1 MKKLNN
7 NKYSKFNTKFLIWH
21 LVEMTWSGHK
31 KTKKFLPL
39 SMDPTIPTIFKWL
52 YLVSSS
58 WVISPESLRDCIS
71 SGHSFLNLLAPVSEP
86 SPPMTTKF
94 VMPRLMRFLAAFKGQ
109 KEVLVSSNFPKSPQ
123 ICSRISALASKMSQ
137 TKIKINKDILSC

>member
-1 MKKLNN
+1 MVLNQN
-7 NKYSKFNTKFLIWH
+7 H
-21 LVEMTWSGHK
+21 LDCPESFWTHRRT
-31 KTKKFLPL
+31 TKKFLPL

-109 KEVLVSSNFPKSPQ
+109 KEILVPSNLPKSQQ
-123 ICSRISALASKMSQ
+123 IYIRISALASQKGQ
-137 TKIKINKDILSC
+137 TKKKKPHYHVN